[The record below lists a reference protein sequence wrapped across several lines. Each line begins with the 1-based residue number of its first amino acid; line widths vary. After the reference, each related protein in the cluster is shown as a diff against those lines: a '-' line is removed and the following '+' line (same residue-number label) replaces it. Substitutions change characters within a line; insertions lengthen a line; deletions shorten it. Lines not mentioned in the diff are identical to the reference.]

1 MAGTIRKRTWTTRKG
16 EEKTA
21 WLADYFDQNRNR
33 HTKQFTTK
41 RAADAWLLKARG
53 EVRDGVHTPDSAQI
67 TVDEAAALWL
77 QRAAAERLE
86 RGSQRTYD
94 QLVRLAISPLLGEVR
109 LARLTRPMVEDFRDD
124 LLERFS
130 RARARQ
136 ALSVLRMV
144 LDHVQHR
151 GLLAQNVARGVRIA
165 PRSRLQEQLIVGR
178 SIPTPEEVCRLLAA
192 ADGWLRVMVTTA
204 AFTGMRQ
211 GELRGLSRDDVDLD
225 GECITVRQRADQWG
239 TFGRPKSKAGQ
250 RTIPLAPHVRAE
262 LRRWR
267 LARGNP
273 VLVFPARGER
283 DRAIGASTVTRAF
296 VVLQLAA
303 GMTVPDPEKRDAD
316 GNPTLM
322 PKYTFHALRHFFAS
336 VMIGLGYTSKW
347 LQVTMGHENIALTLG
362 TYGHLFP
369 DKDGDRARMAAF
381 EVAVLGA
388 APR

>member
-21 WLADYFDQNRNR
+21 WLADYFDQNRKR
-33 HTKQFTTK
+33 HTKQFVTK

-94 QLVRLAISPLLGEVR
+94 QLVRLAITPPLGDVR

-130 RARARQ
+130 RVRARQ

-144 LDHVQHR
+144 LDHAQHR

-178 SIPTPEEVCRLLAA
+178 SIPTPEEVRRLLAA
-192 ADGWLRVMVTTA
+192 ADGWLHAMVTTA

-211 GELRGLSRDDVDLD
+211 GELRGLSWDDVDLD
-225 GECITVRQRADQWG
+225 GERITVRQRADQWG
-239 TFGRPKSKAGQ
+239 TFGQPKSKAGQ

-267 LARGNP
+267 LACGNP

-283 DRAIGASTVTRAF
+283 DRVISPAAVTRAF
-296 VVLQLAA
+296 AVLQLAVE
-303 GMTVPDPEKRDAD
+303 MTALDPDKRAD
-316 GNPTLM
+316 GNPTLV
-322 PKYTFHALRHFFAS
+322 PKYTFHVLRHFFAS

-388 APR
+388 APS